1 MRCPLAVPRTAF
13 ARLVGVVGLAVAFG
27 CGSDAAAPPVDDH
40 VRQVHDAAILVD
52 GHNDVSTLILD
63 WGFDL
68 AQDGSGPGKRS
79 VWPWFFAPWLPGRP
93 DADALATDTDLARMR
108 AGGLDAQFFSIWVS
122 PRYYDPKQP
131 GLATRRALAMFDAV
145 AEQARRHP
153 DALEIARTVADV
165 RRIVAAGRI
174 AMLFGVEGGHAI
186 EDDLDT
192 LRLYFE
198 RGARY
203 MTLTW
208 SFSHGWA
215 GSSGD
220 DGGGLTD
227 FGREVVAEMNR
238 LGMLVDIS
246 HVSDATFWDALEIA
260 RAPVIASHSSARA
273 LAPHVRNLSDE
284 MLRAVADNGG
294 VVMVNFGG
302 AFLDPRKVGVGNQ
315 IWNTLRA
322 GFDMPTTVE
331 MLADHVEHIARVA
344 GYAHVGLGSDFD
356 GTPFLPETV
365 SDVSEFPNL
374 SQELARRGWSDEQL
388 RMLLGENLLR
398 ALAAAEAVAAAGE

>member
-1 MRCPLAVPRTAF
+1 MGAYR
-13 ARLVGVVGLAVAFG
+13 
-27 CGSDAAAPPVDDH
+27 
-40 VRQVHDAAILVD
+40 
-52 GHNDVSTLILD
+52 
-63 WGFDL
+63 
-68 AQDGSGPGKRS
+68 
-79 VWPWFFAPWLPGRP
+79 
-93 DADALATDTDLARMR
+93 
-108 AGGLDAQFFSIWVS
+108 
-122 PRYYDPKQP
+122 
-131 GLATRRALAMFDAV
+131 
-145 AEQARRHP
+145 
-153 DALEIARTVADV
+153 
-165 RRIVAAGRI
+165 RRIVGAGRI

-192 LRLYFE
+192 LRLYFA

-238 LGMLVDIS
+238 LGMLVDVS
-246 HVSDATFWDALEIA
+246 HVSDATFWDTLEIA

-273 LAPHVRNLSDE
+273 LAPHARNLSDD
-284 MLRAVADNGG
+284 MLRAVARNGG

-302 AFLDPRKVGVGNQ
+302 TFLDPRKVGVGNQ
-315 IWNTLRA
+315 FKNALRA
-322 GFDMPTTVE
+322 GFDMPTTVA

-344 GYAHVGLGSDFD
+344 GHAHVGLGSDFD
-356 GTPFLPETV
+356 GTLFLPDTV

>member
-1 MRCPLAVPRTAF
+1 MALPA
-13 ARLVGVVGLAVAFG
+13 
-27 CGSDAAAPPVDDH
+27 CGDAPPVSPPVSPH
-40 VRQVHDAAILVD
+40 VRDVHHDAILVD
-52 GHNDVSTLILD
+52 GHNDISTFILD
-63 WGFDL
+63 WDFDL
-68 AQDGSGPGKRS
+68 AQDGSGPDRRS
-79 VWPWFFAPWLPGRP
+79 AWPWFLAPWLPGRP
-93 DADALATDTDLARMR
+93 TADTLATQTDLARMR

-122 PRYYDPKQP
+122 PDHYDPEQP

-153 DALEIARTVADV
+153 DDLAIAGTAADV
-165 RRIVAAGRI
+165 RRIVADGRI

-192 LRLYFE
+192 LRLYFA

-208 SFSHGWA
+208 SFSHTWA

-220 DGGGLTD
+220 EGGGLTD
-227 FGREVVAEMNR
+227 FGREVVAEMNH
-238 LGMLVDIS
+238 LGMLVDVS
-246 HVSDATFWDALEIA
+246 HVSDATFWDTLEVA

-273 LAPHVRNLSDE
+273 LAPHARNMSDE
-284 MLRAVADNGG
+284 MLRAVAENGG

-302 AFLDPRKVGVGNQ
+302 TFLDPRKVGVRNQ
-315 IWNTLRA
+315 LKNTLRS

-344 GYAHVGLGSDFD
+344 GHAHVGLGSDFD
-356 GTPFLPETV
+356 GTLFLPETV

-374 SQELARRGWSDEQL
+374 SEELVRRGWSDEHL
-388 RMLLGENLLR
+388 RMLLGENALR
-398 ALAAAEAVAAAGE
+398 AMAAAEAIAAGE